1 MPRNRIPKPSDE
13 YYLERDDYL
22 MTVHFC
28 LAYNNNKRRLQTL
41 GGVRAQALDGMPHGT
56 DVSDP
61 TQREA
66 LIRAWLQGKVDLVEH
81 SVAEATNGIPV
92 LYQPLLLA
100 VTERKMTID
109 QIMARYRVPMGKKQF
124 LRMRRR
130 VYFLVHR
137 GIDAVR

>member
-1 MPRNRIPKPSDE
+1 
-13 YYLERDDYL
+13 

-28 LAYNNNKRRLQTL
+28 LAYTNNKRKLQTL

-56 DVSDP
+56 DISDP

-81 SVAEATNGIPV
+81 SVAEATNGIPI
-92 LYQPLLLA
+92 LYQPLLMA